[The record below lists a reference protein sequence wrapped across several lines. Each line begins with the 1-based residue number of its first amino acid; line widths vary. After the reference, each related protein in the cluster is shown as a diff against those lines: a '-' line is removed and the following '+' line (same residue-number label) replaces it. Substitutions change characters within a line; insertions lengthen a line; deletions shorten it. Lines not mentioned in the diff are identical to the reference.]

1 MQDARS
7 TIIKNLRSTFA
18 SVKVKRSMDSNQER
32 KKILFIS
39 SEMRPFLDSETPLA
53 EIARYLPQKI
63 QEKDNE
69 VRILVP
75 RFGVI
80 NERRNRLHEV
90 VRLSGMNITIDDN
103 DNPLTI
109 KVASIPNTKMQVYFL
124 DNEDFFQRKFV
135 YNDENDKFFDDNDER
150 TIFFCKGALETV
162 KKLGWYPDIIHCQGW
177 MTSLIPLYLKTIY
190 KDEPVFTNAKIVY
203 SVYEND
209 FNEDLGTDFK
219 RKAGLNYIE
228 DTELAP
234 FEKAD
239 CTSMHLGG
247 ITHAD
252 AIVKCEDIA
261 PEVEE
266 TLSGVGKPVLN
277 HTDDELADKYLDFY
291 NSLLSSN

>member
-1 MQDARS
+1 
-7 TIIKNLRSTFA
+7 
-18 SVKVKRSMDSNQER
+18 MDNIQER

-39 SEMRPFLDSETPLA
+39 SEMRPFLDGDTPLA

-124 DNEDFFQRKFV
+124 DNEDFFHRKFI
-135 YNDENDKFFDDNDER
+135 YNDENEEFFADNDER

-190 KDEPVFTNAKIVY
+190 KDEPVFSNAKVIY

-209 FNEDLGTDFK
+209 FKEDLGQDFM
-219 RKAGLNYIE
+219 RKASLNYIE
-228 DTELAP
+228 DQELEP
-234 FEKAD
+234 FSKAD
-239 CTSMHLGG
+239 CTGMHLGG
-247 ITHAD
+247 IMHAD
-252 AIVKCEDIA
+252 AVVRCDDIDS
-261 PEVEE
+261 EVELK
-266 TLSGVGKPVLN
+266 LSASQKPILN
-277 HTDDELADKYLDFY
+277 HTNDQIADNYLNFY
-291 NSLLSSN
+291 NSLLTEKE

>member
-1 MQDARS
+1 MEN
-7 TIIKNLRSTFA
+7 I
-18 SVKVKRSMDSNQER
+18 QER

-39 SEMRPFLDSETPLA
+39 SEMRPFLDGDTPLA

-135 YNDENDKFFDDNDER
+135 YNDENEEFFSDNDER

-177 MTSLIPLYLKTIY
+177 MTSLIPLYLKTLY
-190 KDEPVFTNAKIVY
+190 KDEPVFTNSKVIY
-203 SVYEND
+203 SVYQND
-209 FNEDLGTDFK
+209 FNDDLGEDFM
-219 RKAGLNYIE
+219 RKASLNYIE
-228 DTELAP
+228 DHQLEP
-234 FEKAD
+234 FSKAD
-239 CTSMHLGG
+239 CSSMHIGG
-247 ITHAD
+247 IEHAD
-252 AIVKCEDIA
+252 AVVKFDEVNEEVNQKLVACE
-261 PEVEE
+261 
-266 TLSGVGKPVLN
+266 KPILN
-277 HTDDELADKYLDFY
+277 HSDEQIADNYLNFY
-291 NSLLSSN
+291 NSLLSGE